1 MPEDSEPTQAG
12 PPDAESLQA
21 AFEEVATVD
30 PEARRQQRQRRASRD
45 KRKKVSNARSAL
57 LAVVVLSALTALL
70 YLAIGTMTR
79 YDEALISSAVF
90 LLLTAVYVG
99 FYVWA
104 RRQPYPALLTGLL
117 IYAALILLDVGYAVW
132 MMDPPGPVSMLLR
145 VLIVFFL
152 IRGFLAARQ
161 LRGSVNH

>member
-1 MPEDSEPTQAG
+1 MPEDSEPSQAS
-12 PPDAESLQA
+12 PTDAESLQA

-30 PEARRQQRQRRASRD
+30 PEARRLQRQRRASRD

-57 LAVVVLSALTALL
+57 LAVVVLSALTALM

-90 LLLTAVYVG
+90 LGMTAMYIG
-99 FYVWA
+99 FYAWA

-117 IYAALILLDVGYAVW
+117 IYASLILLDVGYAVW
-132 MMDPPGPVSMLLR
+132 MNAPPGVVSMLMR
-145 VLIVFFL
+145 VLILVFL
-152 IRGFLAARQ
+152 VRGFLAARQ
-161 LRGSVNH
+161 LRGAAD